1 MRKSFF
7 AKKSKFFKA
16 LALSFCLIFVSSNT
30 AFASDDTTKVLTT
43 QNEITT
49 NDQVLLEK
57 QNEIDKYVFEDHSK
71 EIADKGIQ
79 ITHTGQVNNY
89 VEVGIT
95 PYTKENA
102 DYLYNIFGTDKVKIV
117 EGVKAQLMNESST
130 TTVAVDAN
138 QATSSKLNP
147 IIFSLAGLIGVGAI
161 SLIIYRKKVIK

>member
-1 MRKSFF
+1 MKKSFF
-7 AKKSKFFKA
+7 TTKSKFFQA

-30 AFASDDTTKVLTT
+30 AFASDDTTKVLTA

-49 NDQVLLEK
+49 TNQVLLEK